1 MENNGAFQSGGFK
14 LTSPPPRKWV
24 NVHCTD
30 PVNKSGFRDNLQ
42 NDMALAL
49 CDYPLVKQNLSWAVA
64 SQNRDGSIPHG
75 SPFIQPPDGGHH
87 TVQVTT

>member
-1 MENNGAFQSGGFK
+1 MRVENYGEFQSGGFK

-30 PVNKSGFRDNLQ
+30 LNPT
-42 NDMALAL
+42 
-49 CDYPLVKQNLSWAVA
+49 
-64 SQNRDGSIPHG
+64 
-75 SPFIQPPDGGHH
+75 GGHH